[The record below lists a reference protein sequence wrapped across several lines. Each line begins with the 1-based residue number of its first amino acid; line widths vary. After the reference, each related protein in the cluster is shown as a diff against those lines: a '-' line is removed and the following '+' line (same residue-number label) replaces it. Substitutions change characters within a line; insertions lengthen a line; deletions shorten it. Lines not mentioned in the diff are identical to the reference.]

1 MPKVSVT
8 LTTFN
13 GATRGYLGFAIE
25 SVLHQTFKGLELLII
40 DDGSSD
46 NTKKYCEKYLVDDRV
61 KYIYQD
67 NKGLAGARNTG
78 IEKSQ
83 GEYICF
89 LDDDDVWKEDKL
101 QKQLEFFEKNPDA
114 GMVFTNLELIDEVGN
129 GVGYQ
134 RHSANG
140 DIYKELFFENII
152 DAPSSCMIKK
162 GVFEEVG
169 NFKEWMKSAEDYELW
184 LRIAKEHKVYSINEP
199 LVEYRVHENKMST
212 NHSKMEFYGIATL
225 YYALENDNNID
236 EKLAYYKLNEK
247 YARKHYTLKNM
258 QEFRKYFWIGFA
270 YKLPSL
276 KMWMKYLI
284 SFIPIIL
291 KLKGSK

>member
-1 MPKVSVT
+1 MILISVI
-8 LTTFN
+8 LTSFN

-25 SVLHQTFKGLELLII
+25 SVLNQTYKEFELLIV

-46 NTKKYCEKYLVDDRV
+46 STKQFCEKYLSDDRV

-78 IEKSQ
+78 IANSQ
-83 GEYICF
+83 GRYICF

-101 QKQLEFFEKNPDA
+101 QKQVEFFEKNPNV
-114 GMVFTNLELIDEVGN
+114 GMIYTNLELIDEVGKII
-129 GVGYQ
+129 GYQ
-134 RHSANG
+134 KHKANG

-162 GVFEEVG
+162 EVFEKVG

-184 LRIAKEHKVYSINEP
+184 FRIAKEYKIYSINEP
-199 LVEYRVHENKMST
+199 LVEYRVHQNKMST

-225 YYALENDNNID
+225 YYALENEKQVN
-236 EKLAYYKLNEK
+236 EKLVYYKVYEK
-247 YARKHYTLKNM
+247 FFNKHFGLRNYKETK
-258 QEFRKYFWIGFA
+258 KYFWIAFA
-270 YKLPSL
+270 YKLPSF
-276 KMWMKYLI
+276 KMWIKFMI
-284 SFIPIIL
+284 SFVSFIL
-291 KLKGSK
+291 KLRGKK